1 MSTISTSVPFDFNKL
16 TNLSGHVA
24 LVTGGGTGLG
34 LMIANAFATKGA
46 KVYITGRRAE
56 VLERAASQN
65 FAGEG
70 KIVALP
76 MDVTSKDSIQT
87 AVDTVKKNDG
97 KLHILVNNAG
107 VTGPTVAFTLNP
119 SAPERQSTHAYGK
132 GLFDSQDF
140 KDWES
145 TFSTTTASIFFVT
158 TAFLGLLEAGAKDA
172 HFSAETASV
181 INITSVVTHMNISL
195 FYSIYIPVKTAAAH
209 LTRLLATDFALKGIP
224 VRVNAI
230 APGVFPS
237 ELTGTEEQVNEA
249 AKTPLF
255 AEKVIPTGRA
265 GRAYELGSIAVYLA
279 SAASTYTNG
288 QEIVVDG
295 GWSTVNP

>member
-1 MSTISTSVPFDFNKL
+1 MSTSSISAPFDFNKL
-16 TNLSGHVA
+16 TSLTGHVA
-24 LVTGGGTGLG
+24 IVTGGGTGLG
-34 LMIANAFATKGA
+34 LMMAKAFATNGA
-46 KVYITGRRAE
+46 KVYVTGRRAE
-56 VLERAASQN
+56 VLEKAASER

-76 MDVTSKDSIQT
+76 MDVTSKDSILN
-87 AVDTVKKNDG
+87 AVERVTKEDG

-107 VTGPTVAFTLNP
+107 VTGPTVDFMLNP
-119 SAPERQSTHAYGK
+119 NAPERQSTPAYGK

-172 HFSAETASV
+172 HFLAETSSV
-181 INITSVVTHMNISL
+181 INITSVATQLNISL
-195 FYSIYIPVKTAAAH
+195 FYSIYVPVKTAAAH

-224 VRVNAI
+224 IRVNAI

-237 ELTGTEEQVNEA
+237 EITGTEEQVNEA

-255 AEKVIPTGRA
+255 AEKAIPAGRA

-295 GWSTVNP
+295 GWSIVNP